1 MPGMAFTLLPPLSR
15 QIRIVKFDSADHTVK
30 LPAEEVSLQNLPK
43 SMKIRF
49 SIHHWLF
56 IAGLLGASPL
66 AAESFYYLTMD
77 GKLAHGSRAQPAAG
91 ALQTITGVV
100 AGETL
105 VAIDFRPQN
114 QRLYALGVNATANT
128 ATLYHVAV
136 ETGVATALSFSTI
149 AFVDGSGQPVDFP
162 DPATTDWDMDFNP
175 AVDRLRVVNGAG
187 LSFRVNPNTGAPVDG
202 DQGGAAGSVAGVNL
216 DGPINGGTTGVGG
229 AAYTNNQPNNGNI
242 TTLYTLDAASD
253 RLFIQNPPN
262 TGTQASG
269 PAVTLSGSPLNIS
282 RVTGFDILP
291 SVDTLTSNASV
302 NSGSG
307 LFVGT
312 VGGVSSIFSL
322 NLVNGA
328 AVLLGNTGVVVR
340 SMAVVTRTPA
350 AIGLDSGGTT
360 LVRFN
365 PAVPG
370 TTTSVAL
377 ASPVS
382 GETLVAMDTR
392 PQTGQLFGLGV
403 NATADTATLYIV
415 DPQTGAVTAV
425 GTPGQIAFVNSFGQ
439 PVDFPS
445 AATGYDIDFNPTVD
459 RIRVIVGNG
468 LNFRVNPNNGAPVDG
483 DLGGGAGSLPGTNP
497 DPYQNNFPSG
507 GNGAESAAYT
517 NSYGQSLTGG
527 VTTLYT
533 LDAEGSTLAIQN
545 PANAGTQTSQLTVT
559 VGGSPLAFT
568 SVSGF
573 DILPDVRVA
582 NSSSP
587 AQGVG
592 WALLQV
598 AGTSTLYR
606 INLTDGTAVPAGATG
621 VALSDLVLWAYPSG
635 ISASIT
641 RSVGQFLIEGDVVA
655 GKNYRFQRSGTLTS
669 WTDIGSTLTASAS
682 GFLQFT
688 ETSPPAG
695 RQFYRLREIP

>member
-1 MPGMAFTLLPPLSR
+1 
-15 QIRIVKFDSADHTVK
+15 
-30 LPAEEVSLQNLPK
+30 
-43 SMKIRF
+43 MKIRF
-49 SIHHWLF
+49 SIRHWLF
-56 IAGLLGASPL
+56 LVGLLGASPL
-66 AAESFYYLTMD
+66 AAESFLYLTVD
-77 GKLAHGSRAQPAAG
+77 GKLAHGSRANPAGEVFQA
-91 ALQTITGVV
+91 ITGVS

-136 ETGVATALSFSTI
+136 ETGVATALSFSAV
-149 AFVDGSGQPVDFP
+149 AFVDGSGQAVDFP

-175 AVDRLRVVNGAG
+175 AVDRLRVVTGSG
-187 LSFRVNPNTGAPVDG
+187 LNFRINPNTGAPVDG
-202 DQGGAAGSVAGVNL
+202 DQGGAAGSVTGINI
-216 DGPINGGTTGVGG
+216 DGPINGGTTSVGG

-253 RLFIQNPPN
+253 RLYIQTPANS
-262 TGTQASG
+262 GTQASG

-282 RVTGFDILP
+282 RMTGFDILP
-291 SVDTLTSNASV
+291 AVDTQTSNAPV
-302 NSGSG
+302 NVGSG

-312 VGGVSSIFSL
+312 VAGVSSIYSL

-328 AVLLGNTGVVVR
+328 ATRLADTGLAVR
-340 SMAVVTRTPA
+340 SMAVVTRTPVA
-350 AIGLDSGGTT
+350 LGLDSGATT

-382 GETLVAMDTR
+382 GETLVAIDAR

-403 NATADTATLYIV
+403 NDTANSATLYLI
-415 DPQTGAVTAV
+415 DPQTGAVSAV

-439 PVDFPS
+439 PVDFPI

-459 RIRVIVGNG
+459 RIRVIAGNG

-483 DLGGGAGSLPGTNP
+483 DLGGGSGTVSGTNP
-497 DPYQNNFPSG
+497 DGYQNNFPSG
-507 GNGAESAAYT
+507 GAGAESAAYT
-517 NSYGQSLTGG
+517 NSYGQSLSGG

-533 LDAEGSTLAIQN
+533 LDVNGSTLAIQS
-545 PANAGTQTSQLTVT
+545 PPNAGTQTSQLTMT

-598 AGTSTLYR
+598 AGVSTLYR
-606 INLTDGTAVPAGATG
+606 INLADGTATSAGATG
-621 VALSDLVLWAYPSG
+621 LALSDLVLWAYPS
-635 ISASIT
+635 SYSNTIT
-641 RSVGQFLIEGDVVA
+641 QAANQFLIEGEVTT
-655 GKNYRFQRSGTLTS
+655 GKNYRFQRSGNLAS
-669 WTDIGSTLTASAS
+669 WTDIGSTLTAPAS
-682 GFLQFT
+682 GLLQFL
-688 ETSPPAG
+688 ETSPPAN